1 MDISWRIDV
10 VQAEIRKIYGMSRS
24 DLLRYSN
31 QVRCFGWYKSMA
43 RKWVASSHT
52 DRHDHLHNDIDSIH
66 SSVQS
71 RLDGKLVTF
80 IHEVKHDIFKMN
92 CDF

>member
-1 MDISWRIDV
+1 
-10 VQAEIRKIYGMSRS
+10 MSRM

-52 DRHDHLHNDIDSIH
+52 GKHDHLHNDIDSIH
-66 SSVQS
+66 STVQS
-71 RLDGKLVTF
+71 RLDGKPLDF

>member
-1 MDISWRIDV
+1 
-10 VQAEIRKIYGMSRS
+10 
-24 DLLRYSN
+24 
-31 QVRCFGWYKSMA
+31 MA

-80 IHEVKHDIFKMN
+80 IDEIKHDIFKMN